1 MSRTLWLHLSFFLKH
16 QNWLIVLFPLVIMSL
31 LWQLSGLTYIH
42 VFGLYVYTAMSLAYL
57 IFCHLINKNIIC
69 ACWHWI
75 IFIFFWEK
83 NRTSLYAEGKKM
95 QIITLTTKVLVSRHE
110 KCDYALT
117 FIRQQQSTG
126 SRTRYFQFPLESQ
139 WICQQH
145 IYPPSFSA
153 FREKWEI
160 YYLEWMYHVQHFSKN
175 TKTNNN
181 NKKHNKLQLCIAQ
194 RLLLPS
200 NIKWW
205 CTTSWTLSGGDSV
218 QLSAR
223 GPSSLQCHRL
233 C

>member
-1 MSRTLWLHLSFFLKH
+1 MLVDIESFSFSFEKKTE
-16 QNWLIVLFPLVIMSL
+16 PLCM
-31 LWQLSGLTYIH
+31 Q
-42 VFGLYVYTAMSLAYL
+42 
-57 IFCHLINKNIIC
+57 K
-69 ACWHWI
+69 
-75 IFIFFWEK
+75 EK
-83 NRTSLYAEGKKM
+83 KK

-126 SRTRYFQFPLESQ
+126 SHTRHFQFPLESQ

-145 IYPPSFSA
+145 IYPPCFSA

-160 YYLEWMYHVQHFSKN
+160 YHLEWLYHVQHFSKN

-181 NKKHNKLQLCIAQ
+181 NKKHNKLQLCIAL

-205 CTTSWTLSGGDSV
+205 CTTSWMLSGGDAV

>member
-1 MSRTLWLHLSFFLKH
+1 
-16 QNWLIVLFPLVIMSL
+16 
-31 LWQLSGLTYIH
+31 
-42 VFGLYVYTAMSLAYL
+42 MSLAYL

-75 IFIFFWEK
+75 IFFWEK
-83 NRTSLYAEGKKM
+83 TEPLCMQKETKM

-126 SRTRYFQFPLESQ
+126 SHTRHFQFPLETQ

-160 YYLEWMYHVQHFSKN
+160 DHLEWMYHVQHFSKN

-181 NKKHNKLQLCIAQ
+181 NKKHNKLQRCIAET
-194 RLLLPS
+194 PGS
-200 NIKWW
+200 IKHKMMMHYILDAVWR
-205 CTTSWTLSGGDSV
+205 V

>member
-1 MSRTLWLHLSFFLKH
+1 MQKET
-16 QNWLIVLFPLVIMSL
+16 
-31 LWQLSGLTYIH
+31 
-42 VFGLYVYTAMSLAYL
+42 
-57 IFCHLINKNIIC
+57 
-69 ACWHWI
+69 
-75 IFIFFWEK
+75 
-83 NRTSLYAEGKKM
+83 KM

-126 SRTRYFQFPLESQ
+126 SHTRHFQFPLETQ

-153 FREKWEI
+153 FSEKWEI
-160 YYLEWMYHVQHFSKN
+160 DHLEWMYHVQHFSKN

-181 NKKHNKLQLCIAQ
+181 NKKHNKLQRCIAQ

-205 CTTSWTLSGGDSV
+205 CTTSWTLSGGFSFQPEGLHHCSAID
-218 QLSAR
+218 SAR
-223 GPSSLQCHRL
+223 SASLSFNFSHHFVNLFSPQTPRDYSLKGDHHSN
-233 C
+233 